1 MSTDELIKALRDLAD
16 ECEDRKLIVLFD
28 EAADRLEDLDERVS
42 IKEADEPH
50 ENEQSEGEQLT
61 F

>member
-1 MSTDELIKALRDLAD
+1 MTTDKLIKALRDLAD

-28 EAADRLEDLDERVS
+28 EAADRLDELDERVS
-42 IKEADEPH
+42 IM
-50 ENEQSEGEQLT
+50 SEGEQLT